1 MFYSSSINGFYDR
14 TIHGDAIPTDA
25 VEITTA
31 EHAALINGQ
40 STGKRIVADS
50 NGYPMLADPPP
61 PTPEQ
66 LEALLTA
73 AVQARLDAFAQS
85 RGYDDIKSLVT
96 YAGDPDP
103 VFAAEAAVGVHKRS
117 ETWAAMRQ
125 IKAAVLA
132 GDWPTAGAGQMP
144 QTIGDIDDALPA
156 MEWPA

>member
-1 MFYSSSINGFYDR
+1 MFYSAQTCGFYTR
-14 TIHGDAIPTDA
+14 SIHGVNIPPDA
-25 VEITTA
+25 VEITDT
-31 EHAALINGQ
+31 EHQDLLAGQ
-40 STGKRIVADS
+40 SAGKRIVADS

-73 AVQARLDAFAQS
+73 AVQARLDAFAQA

-103 VFAAEAAVGVHKRS
+103 VFAAEASVGIQKRS

-125 IKAAVLA
+125 IKVAVLA
-132 GDWPTAGAGQMP
+132 GDWPSAGAGQMP
-144 QTIGDIDDALPA
+144 QTIGDIEHALPA